1 MRESY
6 WKLRERM
13 LAAGVWPQ
21 GWIARG
27 ACYSLGLAIVLFALE
42 ALLQLFSPAW
52 GASLGGWVKFLLFDA
67 ALLFTIVAFR
77 GLKRKVLWRLRN
89 RLIVTYVFIGVIPVV
104 LLVLM
109 AFITIYLF
117 AGQFASFVVTSEI
130 NSQLRSMQAVNA
142 AVSNELAARIEKGES
157 ATAESLTG
165 LRKRDRA
172 WRRRQVYAWHGSTVV
187 PLSAVDAA
195 PVAFPDFFNK
205 EDYAK
210 AISEG
215 QPFKEIVRDQD
226 ELYLRVASMFDVG
239 KEKLTVVTSEPLD
252 KDLVARI
259 ADNLGEIT
267 LYSAGIPLTDSQ
279 KNDSQKNDL
288 QKSDLQKSDS
298 QKNGQTPGAAEAGPT
313 KEHSFETRLF
323 DEPAKD
329 RNGDKDRDKD
339 GSSAGKGKTGPTPDG
354 QQVFRPTFS
363 VGSLAAPA
371 GTMDREITFGTPLPV
386 VNWKTGELARAGAL
400 VKVRTRPSV
409 LYGHLF
415 AALGDIAR
423 GVEYILLAVLIFF
436 AVIELIAL
444 IIGTRMTR
452 TVTGAVAHLYDA
464 TKNVDRGDFSHR
476 IPVKSADQ
484 LAQLSLSFN
493 SMTESIEKLI
503 LEQKEKQRLEGEL
516 AIAQEVQAQLFPRQ
530 VSELESLEVH
540 GFCRPARTVSG
551 DYYDFLTA
559 SSHKLILA
567 VGDISGKG
575 ISAALL
581 MATIHSAVRAYSV
594 ESLPQMRET
603 VARGSVAR
611 EPVAVGAVA
620 GSGRMMAAWPEGIE
634 VSPGALLG
642 LLNHQLYEST
652 PPEKY
657 ATLFLAIYDGRSRQ
671 LTYSNGGH
679 LPPIL
684 IGRDGAVRRLEAGGT
699 VVGLFENV
707 TYDEASVEMHPGE
720 IFLAYSDG
728 VTEPENEFGEFGEER
743 LIDLVSTNR
752 RLPLVQISQT
762 VTAAVDDW
770 IGDNEQPDDITLVLA
785 RAR

>member
-1 MRESY
+1 M
-6 WKLRERM
+6 
-13 LAAGVWPQ
+13 
-21 GWIARG
+21 
-27 ACYSLGLAIVLFALE
+27 
-42 ALLQLFSPAW
+42 
-52 GASLGGWVKFLLFDA
+52 
-67 ALLFTIVAFR
+67 
-77 GLKRKVLWRLRN
+77 
-89 RLIVTYVFIGVIPVV
+89 
-104 LLVLM
+104 
-109 AFITIYLF
+109 
-117 AGQFASFVVTSEI
+117 
-130 NSQLRSMQAVNA
+130 
-142 AVSNELAARIEKGES
+142 
-157 ATAESLTG
+157 
-165 LRKRDRA
+165 
-172 WRRRQVYAWHGSTVV
+172 
-187 PLSAVDAA
+187 
-195 PVAFPDFFNK
+195 
-205 EDYAK
+205 
-210 AISEG
+210 
-215 QPFKEIVRDQD
+215 
-226 ELYLRVASMFDVG
+226 
-239 KEKLTVVTSEPLD
+239 
-252 KDLVARI
+252 
-259 ADNLGEIT
+259 
-267 LYSAGIPLTDSQ
+267 
-279 KNDSQKNDL
+279 
-288 QKSDLQKSDS
+288 
-298 QKNGQTPGAAEAGPT
+298 
-313 KEHSFETRLF
+313 
-323 DEPAKD
+323 
-329 RNGDKDRDKD
+329 
-339 GSSAGKGKTGPTPDG
+339 
-354 QQVFRPTFS
+354 
-363 VGSLAAPA
+363 
-371 GTMDREITFGTPLPV
+371 MDREITFGTPLPV
-386 VNWKTGELARAGAL
+386 VDWKTGELARAGAL

-409 LYGHLF
+409 LYSHLF

-423 GVEYILLAVLIFF
+423 GVEYILLAILIFF
-436 AVIELIAL
+436 AVIELVAL

-452 TVTGAVAHLYDA
+452 TVTGAVAQLYDA
-464 TKNVDRGDFSHR
+464 TKHVDRGDFSHR

-594 ESLPQMRET
+594 ESLPQMRE
-603 VARGSVAR
+603 
-611 EPVAVGAVA
+611 PVAVGAVA
-620 GSGRMMAAWPEGIE
+620 GAGRIMAAWPEGIE

-657 ATLFLAIYDGRSRQ
+657 ATLFLGIYDGRSHK

-707 TYDEASVEMHPGE
+707 TYDEGSVEMHPGE

-743 LIDLVSTNR
+743 LINLVSANR
-752 RLPLVQISQT
+752 HSPLVQISEA
-762 VTAAVDDW
+762 VTSAVDDW

>member
-6 WKLRERM
+6 WKLRDRM
-13 LAAGVWPQ
+13 LAAGIWPQ

-27 ACYSLGLAIVLFALE
+27 ACYSLGFAIGLFALE
-42 ALLQLFSPAW
+42 MLLKLLAPRW
-52 GASLGGWVKFLLFDA
+52 GDGIGGWVKFLIFDA
-67 ALLFTIVAFR
+67 ALLFSILAFR
-77 GLKRKVLWRLRN
+77 LLKRKLLWRLRN
-89 RLIVTYVFIGVIPVV
+89 RLIVTYVFIGVIPAA
-104 LLVLM
+104 LLVTM
-109 AFITIYLF
+109 ALVTIYLF

-142 AVSNELAARIEKGES
+142 AVSNELAARIEKRE
-157 ATAESLTG
+157 APTAESLAG

-172 WRRRQVYAWHGSTVV
+172 WGRRRVCAWYGTRLLL
-187 PLSAVDAA
+187 LSASDLDPEAMT
-195 PVAFPDFFNK
+195 FPDFFNK
-205 EDYAK
+205 DEYAN
-210 AISEG
+210 AIREG
-215 QPFKEIVRDQD
+215 QPFKEIVRDKD
-226 ELYLRVASMFDVG
+226 ELYLRVASVFAVG
-239 KEKLTVVTSEPLD
+239 SEKLTVITGEPLD
-252 KDLVARI
+252 KYLLTDI
-259 ADNLGEIT
+259 AANLGEIT
-267 LYSAGIPLTDSQ
+267 LYSAGITLDAQGKYQNPNAP
-279 KNDSQKNDL
+279 KA
-288 QKSDLQKSDS
+288 
-298 QKNGQTPGAAEAGPT
+298 GVAAGPA
-313 KEHSFETRLF
+313 KDHGFQTRLF
-323 DEPAKD
+323 AEPEKS
-329 RNGDKDRDKD
+329 KD
-339 GSSAGKGKTGPTPDG
+339 GSGAEDGKPAPE
-354 QQVFRPTFS
+354 VFRPTLT
-363 VGSLAAPA
+363 VGSLASPVNM
-371 GTMDREITFGTPLPV
+371 MDREITFATPLRV
-386 VNWKTGELARAGAL
+386 VDWKSGELAPAGAL
-400 VKVRTRPSV
+400 ASVRTRPSV
-409 LYGHLF
+409 LYTHLF
-415 AALGDIAR
+415 AALGQLAR
-423 GVEYILLAVLIFF
+423 GVEYILLGTLIFF
-436 AVIELIAL
+436 AVIELVAL

-452 TVTGAVAHLYDA
+452 TVTGAVAQLYDA
-464 TKNVDRGDFSHR
+464 TKHVDQGDFSHR
-476 IPVKSADQ
+476 IPVQSADQ

-530 VSELESLEVH
+530 VTELESLEVH

-594 ESLPQMRET
+594 ESLPQMRE
-603 VARGSVAR
+603 
-611 EPVAVGAVA
+611 PVAVGAVA
-620 GSGRMMAAWPEGIE
+620 GAGRIMAAWPEGIE
-634 VSPGALLG
+634 ISPGALLG

-657 ATLFLAIYDGRSRQ
+657 ATLFLGIYDGRSHR

-684 IGRDGAVRRLEAGGT
+684 IARDGEVRRLETGGT
-699 VVGLFENV
+699 VVGLFDNM
-707 TYDEASVEMHPGE
+707 TYDEGAVEMHPGE

-728 VTEPENEFGEFGEER
+728 VTEPENEFGEFGEDR
-743 LIDLVSTNR
+743 LIDLVSANR
-752 RLPLVQISQT
+752 RSPLMQISQT

>member
-1 MRESY
+1 MREFY
-6 WKLRERM
+6 WKNRARL
-13 LAAGVWPQ
+13 LTAGLWPQ

-27 ACYSLGLAIVLFALE
+27 ACYSLGLALGLFVLEMLLTLFA
-42 ALLQLFSPAW
+42 PAA
-52 GASLGGWVKFLLFDA
+52 GDSLGGWVKFLVFDA
-67 ALLFTIVAFR
+67 SLLFAILAFR
-77 GLKRKVLWRLRN
+77 VLKRRVLWRLRN
-89 RLIVTYVFIGVIPVV
+89 RLIVTYVFIGVIPAA
-104 LLVLM
+104 LLVTM
-109 AFITIYLF
+109 ALVTIYLF

-142 AVSNELAARIEKGES
+142 AVSNELAARIEKGQ
-157 ATAESLTG
+157 APTAESLVG

-172 WRRRQVYAWHGSTVV
+172 WGRRRVCAWHGTRVLL
-187 PLSAVDAA
+187 LSGGEPNPALM
-195 PVAFPDFFNK
+195 AFPDFFNK
-205 EDYAK
+205 DQGEYAK
-210 AISEG
+210 AIREG
-215 QPFKEIVRDQD
+215 RPFKEIVRDND
-226 ELYLRVASMFDVG
+226 GLYLRVASVFVVG
-239 KEKLTVVTSEPLD
+239 SEKLTVVTGEPLD
-252 KDLVARI
+252 KDLVADI
-259 ADNLGEIT
+259 AANLGEIT
-267 LYSAGIPLTDSQ
+267 VYSAGIMLDDSRQ
-279 KNDSQKNDL
+279 NDQNSSAAKDRGFQTRLFAEPEKG
-288 QKSDLQKSDS
+288 KSDS
-298 QKNGQTPGAAEAGPT
+298 GL
-313 KEHSFETRLF
+313 R
-323 DEPAKD
+323 
-329 RNGDKDRDKD
+329 
-339 GSSAGKGKTGPTPDG
+339 AGKTDPITTDN
-354 QQVFRPTFS
+354 QQAFRPTFT
-363 VGSLAAPA
+363 VGSLGAPA
-371 GTMDREITFGTPLPV
+371 DMMDREITFGTPLPV
-386 VNWKTGELARAGAL
+386 VDWKTGDLARAGAL
-400 VKVRTRPSV
+400 VRVRTRPSV
-409 LYGHLF
+409 LYSHLF

-423 GVEYILLAVLIFF
+423 GVEYILLAILIFF
-436 AVIELIAL
+436 GVIELVAL
-444 IIGTRMTR
+444 IIGTRMTS

-464 TKNVDRGDFSHR
+464 TKHVDRGDFSHR

-503 LEQKEKQRLEGEL
+503 QEQKEKQRLEGEL

-594 ESLPQMRET
+594 ESLPQMRE
-603 VARGSVAR
+603 
-611 EPVAVGAVA
+611 PVAVGAVA
-620 GSGRMMAAWPEGIE
+620 GAGRIMATWPEGIE

-657 ATLFLAIYDGRSRQ
+657 ATLFLGIYDGRTHQ

-684 IGRDGAVRRLEAGGT
+684 IGEDGAVRRLEAGGT
-699 VVGLFENV
+699 VVGLFDNMA
-707 TYDEASVEMHPGE
+707 YDEGSVQMHPGE
-720 IFLAYSDG
+720 IFVAYSDG

-743 LIDLVSTNR
+743 LIDLVSANR
-752 RLPLVQISQT
+752 HLPLIQISQA
-762 VTAAVDDW
+762 VTSAVDDW

>member
-6 WKLRERM
+6 WKLRARI
-13 LAAGVWPQ
+13 LAAGLWPQ

-27 ACYSLGLAIVLFALE
+27 ACYSLGFAAGLFALQM
-42 ALLQLFSPAW
+42 LLRLIAPAW
-52 GASLGGWVKFLLFDA
+52 GNNISGWVKFLVFDA
-67 ALLFTIVAFR
+67 ALLFSIVAFR
-77 GLKRKVLWRLRN
+77 WLRRKLLWRLRN
-89 RLIVTYVFIGVIPVV
+89 RLIVTYVFIGVIPVA
-104 LLVLM
+104 LLVTM
-109 AFITIYLF
+109 ALVTIYLF

-130 NSQLRSMQAVNA
+130 NSQLRSLQAVNA
-142 AVSNELAARIEKGES
+142 AVSNELAARIEKGQ
-157 ATAESLTG
+157 APTAESLAG

-172 WRRRQVYAWHGSTVV
+172 WGRRRVCAWYGTKLLLLSTGSSD
-187 PLSAVDAA
+187 PAA
-195 PVAFPDFFNK
+195 MTFPDFFNK
-205 EDYAK
+205 DGGEYAK
-210 AISEG
+210 AVREG
-215 QPFKEIVRDQD
+215 QPFKEIVRDND
-226 ELYLRVASMFDVG
+226 ELYLRVASVFAVG
-239 KEKLTVVTSEPLD
+239 SEKLTVITGEPLD
-252 KDLVARI
+252 QYLVADI
-259 ADNLGEIT
+259 ATNLGEIT
-267 LYSAGIPLTDSQ
+267 LYSSGITLDAQGNYQNPNAPKPGVAAGT
-279 KNDSQKNDL
+279 
-288 QKSDLQKSDS
+288 
-298 QKNGQTPGAAEAGPT
+298 A

-323 DEPAKD
+323 DAPEKNKAESGAAAGTP
-329 RNGDKDRDKD
+329 NP
-339 GSSAGKGKTGPTPDG
+339 SS
-354 QQVFRPTFS
+354 QRPKQMFHSTFT
-363 VGSLAAPA
+363 VGSLAAPEDM
-371 GTMDREITFGTPLPV
+371 MDREITFATPLRV
-386 VNWKTGELARAGAL
+386 VDWKTGELSPTGAL
-400 VKVRTRPSV
+400 ASVRTRPSV
-409 LYGHLF
+409 LYTHLF
-415 AALGDIAR
+415 AALGDLAR
-423 GVEYILLAVLIFF
+423 GVEYILLGILIFF
-436 AVIELIAL
+436 AVIELVAL

-452 TVTGAVAHLYDA
+452 TVTGAVAQLYDA
-464 TKNVDRGDFSHR
+464 TKHVDQGDFSHR

-516 AIAQEVQAQLFPRQ
+516 VIAQEVQAQLFPRQ
-530 VSELESLEVH
+530 VTELESLEVH

-581 MATIHSAVRAYSV
+581 MATIHSAVRAYSI
-594 ESLPQMRET
+594 ESLPQM
-603 VARGSVAR
+603 R

-620 GSGRMMAAWPEGIE
+620 GAGRMMAARPEGIE
-634 VSPGALLG
+634 ISPGALLG

-657 ATLFLAIYDGRSRQ
+657 ATLFLGIYDGRSHR

-684 IGRDGAVRRLEAGGT
+684 IARDGEVRRLETGGT
-699 VVGLFENV
+699 VVGLFDNM

-743 LIDLVSTNR
+743 LVELVSANR
-752 RLPLVQISQT
+752 RLPLTQISQI